1 MAKDEASTAYQNTIN
16 GSSLKGDQFNAGGV
30 NNHFL
35 ANYKEDDIANRIYTD
50 LLQLDMVNLKKL
62 TPYQPGR
69 GYFIPTRMPKF
80 MEDQFEDQTKFFKT
94 LLIGYCVGFDGITD
108 PTMNF
113 SEVTSGVESQTMDVA
128 NNVTGLTR
136 EVTMRFPAE
145 LRGQFLTRYQYN
157 WMTGIMDPY
166 TDRGRYHGA
175 DLEYTN
181 ANHTM
186 SGVYFTL
193 DPSESAIEFS
203 AYLLN
208 MMPKNA
214 QLSINNKNKGEN
226 TPPEITTPYSCQF
239 ITNNK
244 MITDKCYEFL
254 EEMNGEIGGV
264 TSKADNIE
272 FP

>member
-1 MAKDEASTAYQNTIN
+1 
-16 GSSLKGDQFNAGGV
+16 
-30 NNHFL
+30 
-35 ANYKEDDIANRIYTD
+35 
-50 LLQLDMVNLKKL
+50 MVNLKKL